1 MQQANEIKVGLIGY
15 PKTGKTKFIEKL
27 LYGDSS
33 VNKPYKPTLGVDVK
47 PYDITYMNVKYR
59 INLWDCA
66 GNPRYIGLGKDY
78 IQDAEHVFIFKD
90 ETHDN
95 TVYEG
100 WLSENTNFSYVDM
113 NVENPIANI
122 ISDIKNKIIKPY
134 SEL

>member
-47 PYDITYMNVKYR
+47 PYD
-59 INLWDCA
+59 
-66 GNPRYIGLGKDY
+66 
-78 IQDAEHVFIFKD
+78 FKD